1 MAKTAKV
8 KKATANSRSRA
19 SKRATSPSIDVD
31 KSIKQAPRA
40 SDVTPLLAARPNGGV
55 TKSKKKQKPL
65 TRGQRQR
72 QERVLARAEVV
83 QDQMSK
89 KVEDAAGRLK
99 KRRERKCMW
108 DEVNGSVNK
117 FEKLKTLG
125 DEVDEEEKDE
135 WEDME
140 EVDERADNLPGTA
153 DTHLVVVDRTAH
165 SLAAAPTAAE
175 DDEVDKIT

>member
-1 MAKTAKV
+1 MAKTAKS
-8 KKATANSRSRA
+8 KHATANPRSRA

-40 SDVTPLLAARPNGGV
+40 SDATPILAARPNGGI

-65 TRGQRQR
+65 TKGQRRR
-72 QERVLARAEVV
+72 QERGLARAEVV

-99 KRRERKCMW
+99 KRRERKGMW

-117 FEKLKTLG
+117 FEQLKSLG
-125 DEVDEEEKDE
+125 DEVNEEEKDE

-140 EVDERADNLPGTA
+140 EVDESADNLPKAA
-153 DTHLVVVDRTAH
+153 DTHLLTVDRTAH
-165 SLAAAPTAAE
+165 TLPAAPAAVE
-175 DDEVDKIT
+175 DDEIDKIT